1 MERLLVYV
9 AVLVLVPGLTA
20 AADDYAT
27 VRSIP
32 FPRTNAGANTAIS
45 YMQGTVVFLTQQAG
59 AEDVYF
65 IDPLTGVVA
74 THWTAPS
81 PFYVISGLGDDGTL
95 LYAVSS
101 TTNRD
106 KIAVIDMQGTVVSI
120 YPAINKSVAHYG
132 SATDGMDLFVSTT
145 GKRVYRINKTTGALI
160 NSFTVGTAPN
170 TFFGLAH
177 DTTKLIGV
185 VMDTSGPSTVMGV
198 DDTTGAELFRFNGPG
213 ISGNSR
219 GLGYGDQGNLYVGN
233 QGDNRIYVM
242 APVPEPLS
250 TIAVGQSTRIR
261 LAAPIARLEPYVLGA
276 AFTNATGIPLI
287 DGRVIPLDLD
297 SLLVLTFQLPGPM
310 IFQDFQGVLDASGVG
325 QATLHVPAA
334 PALKGLKFKLAFV
347 TMNPMFPVGI
357 RVISAARDVMI
368 Q

>member
-1 MERLLVYV
+1 
-9 AVLVLVPGLTA
+9 
-20 AADDYAT
+20 
-27 VRSIP
+27 
-32 FPRTNAGANTAIS
+32 
-45 YMQGTVVFLTQQAG
+45 
-59 AEDVYF
+59 
-65 IDPLTGVVA
+65 
-74 THWTAPS
+74 
-81 PFYVISGLGDDGTL
+81 
-95 LYAVSS
+95 
-101 TTNRD
+101 
-106 KIAVIDMQGTVVSI
+106 
-120 YPAINKSVAHYG
+120 
-132 SATDGMDLFVSTT
+132 
-145 GKRVYRINKTTGALI
+145 
-160 NSFTVGTAPN
+160 
-170 TFFGLAH
+170 
-177 DTTKLIGV
+177 
-185 VMDTSGPSTVMGV
+185 MDTSGPSTVMGV

-347 TMNPMFPVGI
+347 TLNPMFPVGI